1 MWLLMLWKTKVCNL
15 YVRRT
20 NSLRSTK
27 KAQEFETIMVFRTL
41 GSRYIN
47 VYLKMS

>member
-1 MWLLMLWKTKVCNL
+1 MWFFMLWKTKVCNL
-15 YVRRT
+15 YVHR
-20 NSLRSTK
+20 TK
-27 KAQEFETIMVFRTL
+27 KTQEFETIMFFKTL